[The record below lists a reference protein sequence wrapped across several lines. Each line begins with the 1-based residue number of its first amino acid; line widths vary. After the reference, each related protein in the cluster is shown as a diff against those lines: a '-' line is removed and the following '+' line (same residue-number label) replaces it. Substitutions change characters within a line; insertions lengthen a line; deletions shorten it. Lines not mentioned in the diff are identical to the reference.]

1 MTEKS
6 PPTGS
11 AVDSP
16 PRREPRM
23 TTGRARRHRY
33 NGFTDALG
41 QFPSELHM
49 HADQIYNCIFQ
60 AQKFIAEFIEKPQP
74 KDPSDLEEAIIYIQ
88 TAQDQILDG
97 LLKTL
102 DDGLVIHIS
111 FQRYI
116 DPVQVVSD
124 VDDVE

>member
-1 MTEKS
+1 MAEIS
-6 PPTGS
+6 SPDAPDVVPPT
-11 AVDSP
+11 
-16 PRREPRM
+16 RREPRM

-41 QFPSELHM
+41 QFPSEMHM

-60 AQKFIAEFIEKPQP
+60 AQKFIEEFIGKPQP
-74 KDPSDLEEAIIYIQ
+74 KDISILEEAITYIE
-88 TAQDQILDG
+88 TAQGQILDG

-102 DDGLVIHIS
+102 DDGMVIHIS

-116 DPVQVVSD
+116 EPVQVVSD
-124 VDDVE
+124 MDDVE

>member
-1 MTEKS
+1 
-6 PPTGS
+6 
-11 AVDSP
+11 
-16 PRREPRM
+16 M

-60 AQKFIAEFIEKPQP
+60 AQKFIAEFIKKPQP
-74 KDPSDLEEAIIYIQ
+74 KDISVLEEAIIYLE

-102 DDGLVIHIS
+102 DEGMVIHIS

-116 DPVQVVSD
+116 EPVQVVSD
-124 VDDVE
+124 MDDVE

>member
-1 MTEKS
+1 MTERPS
-6 PPTGS
+6 IDEP
-11 AVDSP
+11 AVDST

-60 AQKFIAEFIEKPQP
+60 AKKFIKEFIEKPQP
-74 KDPSDLEEAIIYIQ
+74 KDLSDLEEAIIYIQ

-102 DDGLVIHIS
+102 DDGMVIHIS